1 MNVVCLMGRLTAD
14 PEVRQTPN
22 GISVCSFS
30 IAVDRFANGERKAD
44 FINCVAW
51 RANADNIAR
60 FFKKGSMIAINGSI
74 QTRQY
79 QDKDTGKNR
88 TAFEVL
94 VDRFHFTG
102 NGAGAQGTSNYSQNY
117 SSGYSQPARQTE
129 NNFSASTFSTGDLDG
144 FSTVATDDG
153 DLPFQFKKGEFL
165 SWKEMKENLK
175 AAVQ

>member
-30 IAVDRFANGERKAD
+30 IAVDRFSNGERKAD

-51 RANADNIAR
+51 RQNAENIAR

-74 QTRQY
+74 QTRTY
-79 QDKDTGKNR
+79 QDRDTGKNR

-102 NGAGAQGTSNYSQNY
+102 NANSGASQGTSNYSSNY

-129 NNFSASTFSTGDLDG
+129 NNFPATSFSTGDLDG
-144 FSTVATDDG
+144 FSALAADDG
-153 DLPFQFKKGEFL
+153 DLPF
-165 SWKEMKENLK
+165 
-175 AAVQ
+175 

>member
-22 GISVCSFS
+22 GVSVCAFS
-30 IAVDRFANGERKAD
+30 IAVDRYSNGERKAD

-51 RANADNIAR
+51 RTNAENIAR
-60 FFKKGSMIAINGSI
+60 FFKKGSLIAINGSI

-79 QDKDTGKNR
+79 QDRDTGKNR

-102 NGAGAQGTSNYSQNY
+102 SSQN
-117 SSGYSQPARQTE
+117 SGNAGKPSPDITYAEAAAAAAPSYQAQQQGFEPPRQSRFTT
-129 NNFSASTFSTGDLDG
+129 SDLDG
-144 FSTVATDDG
+144 FSEIASDDG
-153 DLPFQFKKGEFL
+153 DLPF
-165 SWKEMKENLK
+165 
-175 AAVQ
+175 

>member
-30 IAVDRFANGERKAD
+30 IAVDRFSNGERKAD

-51 RANADNIAR
+51 RVNADNIAR

-102 NGAGAQGTSNYSQNY
+102 NSGATQGTSNYSSNY
-117 SSGYSQPARQTE
+117 STGYSQPAKQTE
-129 NNFSASTFSTGDLDG
+129 NNFPATSFSTGDLDG
-144 FSTVATDDG
+144 FSALAADDG
-153 DLPFQFKKGEFL
+153 DLPF
-165 SWKEMKENLK
+165 
-175 AAVQ
+175 

>member
-30 IAVDRFANGERKAD
+30 IAVDRFSNGERKAD

-51 RANADNIAR
+51 RQNAENIGR
-60 FFKKGSMIAINGSI
+60 FFRKGSMIAINGSI
-74 QTRQY
+74 QTRTY

-102 NGAGAQGTSNYSQNY
+102 SAASSNTQGTSNYSSNY

-129 NNFSASTFSTGDLDG
+129 NNFGASTFSTGDLDG

-153 DLPFQFKKGEFL
+153 DLPF
-165 SWKEMKENLK
+165 
-175 AAVQ
+175 

>member
-30 IAVDRFANGERKAD
+30 IAVDRFSNGERKAD

-51 RANADNIAR
+51 RQNAENIAR
-60 FFKKGSMIAINGSI
+60 YFKKGNMIAINGSI
-74 QTRQY
+74 QTRTY
-79 QDKDTGKNR
+79 QDRDTGKNR

-102 NGAGAQGTSNYSQNY
+102 SANSNASQGASNYSSNY

-129 NNFSASTFSTGDLDG
+129 NNFGSSAFSTGDLDG

-153 DLPFQFKKGEFL
+153 DLPF
-165 SWKEMKENLK
+165 
-175 AAVQ
+175 

>member
-1 MNVVCLMGRLTAD
+1 MNVVALMGRLTAN
-14 PEVRQTPN
+14 PEIRQTPN
-22 GISVCSFS
+22 GTSVCSFT
-30 IAVDRFANGERKAD
+30 IAVDRFVNNERKAD

-60 FFKKGSMIAINGSI
+60 FFKKGNMIAINGSI

-102 NGAGAQGTSNYSQNY
+102 SANGTNNQPQTDAQGFETFEDTS
-117 SSGYSQPARQTE
+117 
-129 NNFSASTFSTGDLDG
+129 
-144 FSTVATDDG
+144 G
-153 DLPFQFKKGEFL
+153 DLPF
-165 SWKEMKENLK
+165 
-175 AAVQ
+175 

>member
-14 PEVRQTPN
+14 PEIRQTPN

-30 IAVDRFANGERKAD
+30 IAVDRYVKDGDKKTD

-51 RANADNIAR
+51 RSNAENIAR
-60 FFKKGSMIAINGSI
+60 FFGKGQMIAINGSI

-94 VDRFHFTG
+94 VDHFHFTG
-102 NGAGAQGTSNYSQNY
+102 GK
-117 SSGYSQPARQTE
+117 SSGESQQPAPAPVQTQAPAQSYQQKPQQ
-129 NNFSASTFSTGDLDG
+129 NWQQQAQQMGFGPQHSRFSTADLDG
-144 FSTVATDDG
+144 FSTISDDG
-153 DLPFQFKKGEFL
+153 DLPF
-165 SWKEMKENLK
+165 
-175 AAVQ
+175 

>member
-14 PEVRQTPN
+14 HEVRQTPN

-30 IAVDRFANGERKAD
+30 IAVDRFSNGERKAD

-51 RANADNIAR
+51 RQNADNIGR
-60 FFKKGSMIAINGSI
+60 FFRKGNMIAINGSI
-74 QTRQY
+74 QTRTY

-102 NGAGAQGTSNYSQNY
+102 NAGSNNTQGSSNYSSNY
-117 SSGYSQPARQTE
+117 STGYSQPARQTE
-129 NNFSASTFSTGDLDG
+129 NNFGASTFSTGDLDG

-153 DLPFQFKKGEFL
+153 DLPF
-165 SWKEMKENLK
+165 
-175 AAVQ
+175 

>member
-1 MNVVCLMGRLTAD
+1 MNVVALMGRLTAD

-22 GISVCSFS
+22 GVSVCAFS
-30 IAVDRFANGERKAD
+30 IAVDRYVNGEKKAD

-51 RANADNIAR
+51 KSNAENIAR
-60 FFKKGSMIAINGSI
+60 FFKKGSLIAINGSI

-102 NGAGAQGTSNYSQNY
+102 SSQNSGNTGTSANNYSEPPAAPAYQ
-117 SSGYSQPARQTE
+117 QPQQQGFEPPRQSRFTT
-129 NNFSASTFSTGDLDG
+129 SDLDG
-144 FSTVATDDG
+144 FSEVQTDDG
-153 DLPFQFKKGEFL
+153 DLPF
-165 SWKEMKENLK
+165 
-175 AAVQ
+175 

>member
-1 MNVVCLMGRLTAD
+1 MGRCTSD

-22 GISVCSFS
+22 GTAVCSFS
-30 IAVDRFANGERKAD
+30 IAVDRYVNGEKKAD

-51 RANADNIAR
+51 KTNAENIAR
-60 FFKKGSMIAINGSI
+60 FFKKGSLIAINGNI

-102 NGAGAQGTSNYSQNY
+102 GSQNSNAGTSANSYSEPSYQ
-117 SSGYSQPARQTE
+117 SQQQGFEPPRQSRFT
-129 NNFSASTFSTGDLDG
+129 
-144 FSTVATDDG
+144 ATDIDEFAPINDDSS
-153 DLPFQFKKGEFL
+153 DLPF
-165 SWKEMKENLK
+165 
-175 AAVQ
+175 